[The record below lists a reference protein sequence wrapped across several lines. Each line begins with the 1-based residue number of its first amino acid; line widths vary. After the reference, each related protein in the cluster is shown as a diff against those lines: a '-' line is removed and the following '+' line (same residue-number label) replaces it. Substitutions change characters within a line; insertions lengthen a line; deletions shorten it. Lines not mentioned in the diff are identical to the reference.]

1 MSVYKKSEIVGT
13 GASVDEAI
21 RNAISRASKTLR
33 NLSWFEMQEVRGT
46 VKDGQVGEF
55 QVTVKVGF
63 RLDD

>member
-21 RNAISRASKTLR
+21 RNALARASKTLR

>member
-55 QVTVKVGF
+55 QVTLKVGF

>member
-46 VKDGQVGEF
+46 VKDGQVGEV

>member
-21 RNAISRASKTLR
+21 RNAIARASKTLR

-46 VKDGQVGEF
+46 VKDGEVGEF